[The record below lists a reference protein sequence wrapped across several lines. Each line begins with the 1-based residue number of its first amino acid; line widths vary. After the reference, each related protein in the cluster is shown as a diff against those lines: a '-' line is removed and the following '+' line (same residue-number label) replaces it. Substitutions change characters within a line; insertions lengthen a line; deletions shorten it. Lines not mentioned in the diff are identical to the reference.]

1 MNIKKLTSENFEME
15 VLNSEKPV
23 LVDFW
28 AEWCG
33 PCRML
38 GPILEEVASEMENAV
53 IGKVNIDQ
61 EIELARKYNVMSIP
75 TLILFVNGSVKTV
88 AVGLKPKQELID
100 MINKGSN

>member
-15 VLNSEKPV
+15 VFNSTEPV

-28 AEWCG
+28 ASWCG

-38 GPILEEVASEMENAV
+38 GPILEEVSNEMPESV
-53 IGKVNIDQ
+53 IGKVNIDE

-75 TLILFVNGSVKTV
+75 TLILFKDGEPKTV
-88 AVGLKPKQELID
+88 SVGLKTKQEVIE
-100 MINKGSN
+100 MINNGRK